1 MIMRPK
7 GSAEELFHHRQR
19 AIELLKQGLPKS
31 EVARRIGVTRRTIRR
46 WHHDWRQGGEEALRP
61 KPAVGTPA
69 KLSPEER
76 AELAQVLL
84 GGAQAAGFDSEL
96 WTGRRIAA
104 LIKQRFG
111 VVYHERS
118 VLRLLRALGFTPQ
131 RPEKVAQERKP
142 GVKERWLHWQWPAIK
157 KNRPPTGRLAGFH

>member
-1 MIMRPK
+1 MRPK

-19 AIELLKQGLPKS
+19 AIELLAQGLPKS
-31 EVARRIGVTRRTIRR
+31 EVARRIGVTRRTVRR
-46 WHHDWRQGGEEALRP
+46 WHHQWRHGGEAALRP
-61 KPAVGTPA
+61 KPACGAPA
-69 KLSPEER
+69 KLTPAQQ
-76 AELAQVLL
+76 AELTQALL
-84 GGAQAAGFDSEL
+84 AGAKTAGFDNEL

-131 RPEKVAQERKP
+131 RPEKVAHERKP
-142 GVKERWLHWQWPAIK
+142 GVKARWLHWQWPAIK
-157 KNRPPTGRLAGFH
+157 KNHPPPGRLAGFSG